1 MELKNSINEYTEEE
15 FIYLLQQI
23 FKENVAATDYVLDEL
38 LEHFERITEHPKGTD
53 LIYYPPSDSE
63 CTPEKILET
72 VKKWRSENGK
82 PGFKE

>member
-1 MELKNSINEYTEEE
+1 
-15 FIYLLQQI
+15 
-23 FKENVAATDYVLDEL
+23 DYVLDEL

-72 VKKWRSENGK
+72 VKKWRAENGK